1 MRKSFVPLGMIL
13 LAWMMLLA
21 GCSTASDSNVVQ
33 LSEELFPKDK
43 VIEVNLAIDADD
55 YRDMLEHPTDKKV
68 KAASVQYN
76 GYELDNIGIRTKGNS
91 SLTGVASSDSDRYSL
106 KLLLDEYI
114 DSQNLLGVTSI
125 NLNNGYSD
133 PSFIREY
140 LTYELL
146 EEMGLPAPEFAF
158 ANVSIN
164 GEPAGLFLAVEQIN
178 ESFLSRNFDTS
189 YGVLYKPDGQGSDL
203 SWRGDDISSYS
214 GLNRKSKS
222 SDDELTIR
230 MLDELNNGTE
240 YEKYLNVDGILR
252 YMAVNAATVNMD
264 SYQGNFN
271 HNYYLYEENGVF
283 SLIPWDMNMAFG
295 GFGGSKESLIGM
307 LMDEPTMGAVANYP
321 LVDKLLQIDA
331 YKEQYHNYIKQIIEG
346 YLSPER
352 LTARAQEIADMIDTY
367 VEQDPTKFYT
377 YEEFKQSL
385 TNDVKNIPGLLAF
398 AEDRVNNLK
407 QQLDG
412 TLPSYDKGEGIQGGM
427 PGRGG
432 MREQGSVAG
441 ENPGGGGPANPDG
454 GAPPDAGQ
462 RPPTGGEG
470 QDAQNGSPSNPGEGG
485 AAKPDAG
492 AMPDAGQPPT
502 GGEGQDAQNGAP
514 GNPGGGGQA
523 TPGGGAPPD
532 ADQQPPDF
540 GGKRPD
546 MGNGQMPIN
555 GGGRPGGNR
564 EQDDAAA
571 MNDRLQEAITVGIVL
586 LLLIGAIFFVRNY
599 KKRSL

>member
-1 MRKSFVPLGMIL
+1 MIRRSFVPLGMAL

-21 GCSTASDSNVVQ
+21 GCSTASDSNVAE

-43 VIEVNLAIDADD
+43 VIEVNITIDPDD
-55 YRDMLEHPTDKKV
+55 YSDMLEHPTDKEV

-106 KLLLDEYI
+106 KLLLDEYV

-146 EEMGLPAPEFAF
+146 EEMGLPTPEFAF

-178 ESFLSRNFDTS
+178 DSFLSRNFETS

-222 SDDELTIR
+222 SDDELTIK
-230 MLDELNNGTE
+230 MLNELNNGTD

-295 GFGGSKESLIGM
+295 GFGGSKDSLIGM

-321 LVDKLLQIDA
+321 LVDKLLQNDA

-352 LTARAQEIADMIDTY
+352 LKARAQQLADMIDTY

-385 TNDVKNIPGLLAF
+385 TSDVKNIPGLLTF
-398 AEDRVNNLK
+398 AEARVNNLK

-432 MREQGSVAG
+432 MREQGNGAG
-441 ENPGGGGPANPDG
+441 ENPGAAGQANPDG
-454 GAPPDAGQ
+454 GAPPEAGQ
-462 RPPTGGEG
+462 
-470 QDAQNGSPSNPGEGG
+470 
-485 AAKPDAG
+485 
-492 AMPDAGQPPT
+492 QPPT
-502 GGEGQDAQNGAP
+502 GGEGQEAQNGAP
-514 GNPGGGGQA
+514 ANPGGGGQA
-523 TPGGGAPPD
+523 NPDGGAPPE
-532 ADQQPPDF
+532 F

-546 MGNGQMPIN
+546 MGDGQMPN
-555 GGGRPGGNR
+555 FGGGRPGGNR

-571 MNDRLQEAITVGIVL
+571 MNDRIHEAITVGVVL

-599 KKRSL
+599 KKRSI

>member
-1 MRKSFVPLGMIL
+1 MIRRSFISLGMAL
-13 LAWMMLLA
+13 LAWMMMLA
-21 GCSTASDSNVVQ
+21 GCSTASDSNVVK
-33 LSEELFPKDK
+33 LPEELFPKDK
-43 VIEVNLAIDADD
+43 VIEVNITLDADD
-55 YRDMLEHPTDKKV
+55 YSDMLEHPTDKEV

-76 GYELDNIGIRTKGNS
+76 GYELDNVGIRTKGNS

-146 EEMGLPAPEFAF
+146 EEMGLPTPEFAF

-178 ESFLSRNFDTS
+178 ESFLSRNFETS

-222 SDDELTIR
+222 SDDELTIK
-230 MLDELNNGTE
+230 MLDELNNGTD

-252 YMAVNAATVNMD
+252 YMAVNTATVNMD

-295 GFGGSKESLIGM
+295 GFGGSKESMIGM

-321 LVDKLLQIDA
+321 LVDKLLQNGT
-331 YKEQYHNYIKQIIEG
+331 YKEQYHHYIQQIIEG

-352 LTARAQEIADMIDTY
+352 LTARAEQIADMIATY

-385 TNDVKNIPGLLAF
+385 TGDVKNIPGLLTF
-398 AEDRVNNLK
+398 AEARVSNLK

-412 TLPSYDKGEGIQGGM
+412 TLPSYDNGEGIQGGM
-427 PGRGG
+427 PVRGG
-432 MREQGSVAG
+432 MREPGNGAGDNPGAAAQANPAG
-441 ENPGGGGPANPDG
+441 E
-454 GAPPDAGQ
+454 APPDA
-462 RPPTGGEG
+462 
-470 QDAQNGSPSNPGEGG
+470 D
-485 AAKPDAG
+485 
-492 AMPDAGQPPT
+492 QPPN
-502 GGEGQDAQNGAP
+502 GGEGQDAQNGAQ
-514 GNPGGGGQA
+514 GNPDGGGQA
-523 TPGGGAPPD
+523 NPEGGAMPEFD
-532 ADQQPPDF
+532 
-540 GGKRPD
+540 GKRPD
-546 MGNGQMPIN
+546 MGNGQMPN
-555 GGGRPGGNR
+555 FGGGRPGGNR
-564 EQDDAAA
+564 DQEDAAA
-571 MNDRLQEAITVGIVL
+571 MNDRVNEAITVGIVL
-586 LLLIGAIFFVRNY
+586 VLLIGAIFFVRNY

>member
-1 MRKSFVPLGMIL
+1 MNMIRRSFVPLGIAL

-21 GCSTASDSNVVQ
+21 GCSTASDSNVVK
-33 LSEELFPKDK
+33 LPEELFPRDK
-43 VIEVNLAIDADD
+43 VIEVNITIDADD
-55 YRDMLEHPTDKKV
+55 YSDMLEHPTDKEV

-106 KLLLDEYI
+106 KLLLNEYI

-146 EEMGLPAPEFAF
+146 EEMGLPTPEFAF

-178 ESFLSRNFDTS
+178 ESFLSRNFETS

-222 SDDELTIR
+222 SDDELTIK
-230 MLDELNNGTE
+230 MLDELNNGTD

-252 YMAVNAATVNMD
+252 YMAVNTATVNMD

-295 GFGGSKESLIGM
+295 GFGGSQDSLIGM
-307 LMDEPTMGAVANYP
+307 LMDEPTMGAVSNYP
-321 LVDKLLQIDA
+321 LVDKLLQNDT
-331 YKEQYHNYIKQIIEG
+331 YKERYHQYIQQIVEG

-352 LTARAQEIADMIDTY
+352 LKARAQEIADMIDTY

-385 TNDVKNIPGLLAF
+385 TSDVKNIPGLLTF
-398 AEDRVNNLK
+398 AEARVSNLK

-412 TLPSYDKGEGIQGGM
+412 TLPSYDQGEGIQGGM

-432 MREQGSVAG
+432 M
-441 ENPGGGGPANPDG
+441 
-454 GAPPDAGQ
+454 GAPPGNGAMPGAGQ
-462 RPPTGGEG
+462 PPNGGEG
-470 QDAQNGSPSNPGEGG
+470 QE
-485 AAKPDAG
+485 
-492 AMPDAGQPPT
+492 
-502 GGEGQDAQNGAP
+502 AQNGAP
-514 GNPGGGGQA
+514 ENPDGGGQANPGDGAMPGAGQQASAGEGQNAENGVPENPDGDGQANPGGGEM
-523 TPGGGAPPD
+523 PE
-532 ADQQPPDF
+532 F

-546 MGNGQMPIN
+546 MGNGQMPN
-555 GGGRPGGNR
+555 FGGGRPGGNR

-571 MNDRLQEAITVGIVL
+571 MNDRVNEAITVGIVL

-599 KKRSL
+599 KKRSF

>member
-1 MRKSFVPLGMIL
+1 MIRRSFVPLGIAL
-13 LAWMMLLA
+13 LAWMTLLA
-21 GCSTASDSNVVQ
+21 GCSTASDSNVVK
-33 LSEELFPKDK
+33 LPEELFPKDK
-43 VIEVNLAIDADD
+43 VIEVNITIDADD
-55 YRDMLEHPTDKKV
+55 YSDMLEHPTDKEV

-146 EEMGLPAPEFAF
+146 EEMGLPTPEFAF

-178 ESFLSRNFDTS
+178 ESFLSRNFETS

-222 SDDELTIR
+222 SDDELTIK
-230 MLDELNNGTE
+230 MLDELNNGTD

-295 GFGGSKESLIGM
+295 GFGGSQDSLIGM

-321 LVDKLLQIDA
+321 MVDKLLQNDT
-331 YKEQYHNYIKQIIEG
+331 YKEQYHQYIQQIIEG

-385 TNDVKNIPGLLAF
+385 TSNVKNIPGLLTF
-398 AEDRVNNLK
+398 AEARVSNLK

-412 TLPSYDKGEGIQGGM
+412 MLPSYDKGEGIQGGM

-432 MREQGSVAG
+432 MGEPGNGAG
-441 ENPGGGGPANPDG
+441 DNPGAAAQANPGGGA
-454 GAPPDAGQ
+454 APDAGQ
-462 RPPTGGEG
+462 
-470 QDAQNGSPSNPGEGG
+470 Q
-485 AAKPDAG
+485 
-492 AMPDAGQPPT
+492 PT

-514 GNPGGGGQA
+514 GNPDGTAQA
-523 TPGGGAPPD
+523 NPDGGAPPE
-532 ADQQPPDF
+532 F

-546 MGNGQMPIN
+546 MGNGQMPN
-555 GGGRPGGNR
+555 GGRPGGNR
-564 EQDDAAA
+564 EQEDAAA
-571 MNDRLQEAITVGIVL
+571 MNDRVNEAITVGVVL